1 MKCEVFLQLYA
12 SSFILYPLVISMN
25 VIRLILLVAILGA
38 LTLLLTQNWSTV
50 IALRFLGMQTQPLPL
65 AMWMLLA
72 TTAGALTSL
81 FITSLLKISN
91 YLVGQQR
98 QTRFKSAATSPRS
111 QANYKKQPTP
121 PSASPP
127 PPASKAENTYSDE
140 FDDWNTNN
148 QDDDWNFEEKPRE
161 EFNSR
166 PQTEEFSESQTYERQ
181 QKPQSSSQSG
191 SVYSYNYREP
201 KNTAVGKTESIYDAD
216 YRVIIPPYQPPTT
229 NEAAEDDDDWS
240 FFDDEDSEDERPR
253 R

>member
-1 MKCEVFLQLYA
+1 
-12 SSFILYPLVISMN
+12 MN

-38 LTLLLTQNWSTV
+38 LTLLITQNWSTV
-50 IALRFLGMQTQPLPL
+50 IALRFLGMETQPLPL

-81 FITSLLKISN
+81 FITSLLRVST

-98 QTRFKSAATSPRS
+98 QTRFKSAAASPRTKTT
-111 QANYKKQPTP
+111 YKKQPTP
-121 PSASPP
+121 PPASPP
-127 PPASKAENTYSDE
+127 PPASKAENTSSSSSSSNDE
-140 FDDWNTNN
+140 FDDWNINS

-166 PQTEEFSESQTYERQ
+166 QQTEESSDSQTYERQ

-229 NEAAEDDDDWS
+229 NEADDEADDWS